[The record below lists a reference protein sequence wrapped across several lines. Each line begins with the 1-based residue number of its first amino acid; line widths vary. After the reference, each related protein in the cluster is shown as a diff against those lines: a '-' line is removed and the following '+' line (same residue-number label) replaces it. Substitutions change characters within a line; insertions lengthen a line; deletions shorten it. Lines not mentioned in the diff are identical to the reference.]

1 MTLEYECEIIVNNC
15 PTCIDLL
22 VSQLDQTASVVYAF
36 ENFGTIHIVCR
47 VIDLDTTQIESVCH
61 DTLSSAGFTGYAIQ
75 VVLLHS

>member
-61 DTLSSAGFTGYAIQ
+61 DTLSSARFTGYAIQ
-75 VVLLHS
+75 VVLLH